1 MVVFITAIT
10 GIQMTGIFFFYL
22 VYSCNFMHETI
33 KNTQKETRNEIDN
46 HFQNNQE
53 MIMLIK
59 YLDNMGLQYLDSRFR
74 LFSLGFVK

>member
-1 MVVFITAIT
+1 
-10 GIQMTGIFFFYL
+10 
-22 VYSCNFMHETI
+22 MHETI

-46 HFQNNQE
+46 NHFQNNQE
-53 MIMLIK
+53 MIMLIR